1 MSTIKP
7 IGARTKECVT
17 LWRKLTVDLGIPH
30 TYEGMLEL
38 KEEIDKYIK
47 SGEPFKGEIDIPAV
61 GRTAIVSFPKEQSKE
76 VTITLKVIKS
86 QTT

>member
-1 MSTIKP
+1 MEKTQ
-7 IGARTKECVT
+7 GARVKECVT

-47 SGEPFKGEIDIPAV
+47 TGEPFKGEIEIPAV
-61 GRTAIVSFPKEQSKE
+61 GRIASVDFPRESSKD
-76 VTITLKVIKS
+76 VTITLKVMTKS

>member
-1 MSTIKP
+1 MDKSQ
-7 IGARTKECVT
+7 GARVKECVT

-47 SGEPFKGEIDIPAV
+47 TGEPFKGEIEIPAL
-61 GRTAIVSFPKEQSKE
+61 GRTASVVFPRESSREVS
-76 VTITLKVIKS
+76 ITLKVTTKS

>member
-1 MSTIKP
+1 MEKTQ
-7 IGARTKECVT
+7 GARVKECVT

-47 SGEPFKGEIDIPAV
+47 TGEPFTGEIDIPAI
-61 GRTAIVSFPKEQSKE
+61 GRTAAVIFPRESSKE
-76 VTITLKVIKS
+76 VAITLKVHTTP

>member
-1 MSTIKP
+1 MDKSQ
-7 IGARTKECVT
+7 GARVKECVT

-47 SGEPFKGEIDIPAV
+47 TGEPFKGEIEIPAL
-61 GRTAIVSFPKEQSKE
+61 GRTASVIFPRESSREVS
-76 VTITLKVIKS
+76 ITLKVMTKS

>member
-1 MSTIKP
+1 MEKTQ
-7 IGARTKECVT
+7 GARVKECVT

-47 SGEPFKGEIDIPAV
+47 TGEPFKGEIEIPAL
-61 GRTAIVSFPKEQSKE
+61 GRTASVDFPRESSKD
-76 VTITLKVIKS
+76 VTITLKVTTKS

>member
-1 MSTIKP
+1 MEKSQ
-7 IGARTKECVT
+7 GARVKECVT
-17 LWRKLTVDLGIPH
+17 LWRKLVIDLGIPH

-47 SGEPFKGEIDIPAV
+47 TGEPFKGEIEIPAL
-61 GRTAIVSFPKEQSKE
+61 GRKACVNFPRESSKE
-76 VTITLKVIKS
+76 VTITLKVMTKS

>member
-1 MSTIKP
+1 MDKSQ
-7 IGARTKECVT
+7 GARVKECVT

-47 SGEPFKGEIDIPAV
+47 TGEPFKGEIEIPAL
-61 GRTAIVSFPKEQSKE
+61 GRTASVIFPRESNKDVS
-76 VTITLKVIKS
+76 ITLKVTTKS

>member
-1 MSTIKP
+1 MEKAQ
-7 IGARTKECVT
+7 GARVKECVT

-47 SGEPFKGEIDIPAV
+47 TGEPFTGEIDIPAI
-61 GRTAIVSFPKEQSKE
+61 GRTASVIFPRESSRE
-76 VTITLKVIKS
+76 VAITLKVKPTT

>member
-1 MSTIKP
+1 MEKSQ
-7 IGARTKECVT
+7 GARVKECVT

-47 SGEPFKGEIDIPAV
+47 TGEPFTGEIDIPAIS
-61 GRTAIVSFPKEQSKE
+61 RTAAVIFPRESSRD
-76 VTITLKVIKS
+76 VTITLRITTP

>member
-1 MSTIKP
+1 MEKSQ
-7 IGARTKECVT
+7 GARVKECVT

-30 TYEGMLEL
+30 IYEGMLEL

-47 SGEPFKGEIDIPAV
+47 TGEPFKGEIEIPAL
-61 GRTAIVSFPKEQSKE
+61 GRTASVHFPRESSRE
-76 VTITLKVIKS
+76 VTITLKVTTKS

>member
-1 MSTIKP
+1 MEKAQ
-7 IGARTKECVT
+7 GARVKECVT

-47 SGEPFKGEIDIPAV
+47 TGEPFTGEIDIPAI
-61 GRTAIVSFPKEQSKE
+61 GRTAVIIFPRESSRE
-76 VTITLKVIKS
+76 VAITLKVKPTT

>member
-1 MSTIKP
+1 MEKTQK
-7 IGARTKECVT
+7 ARVKECVT

-47 SGEPFKGEIDIPAV
+47 TGESFTGEIDIPAI
-61 GRTAIVSFPKEQSKE
+61 GRTTVVIFPRESSRE
-76 VTITLKVIKS
+76 VAITLKVKPTT

>member
-1 MSTIKP
+1 MEKTQ
-7 IGARTKECVT
+7 GARVKECVT

-47 SGEPFKGEIDIPAV
+47 SGEPFKGEIEIPAL
-61 GRTAIVSFPKEQSKE
+61 GRTASVNFPRESSKD
-76 VTITLKVIKS
+76 VTITLKVTTKS

>member
-1 MSTIKP
+1 MEKTQ
-7 IGARTKECVT
+7 GARVKECVT

-47 SGEPFKGEIDIPAV
+47 TGEPFKGEIEIPAL
-61 GRTAIVSFPKEQSKE
+61 GRTALVDFPRESSKD
-76 VTITLKVIKS
+76 VTITLKVTTKS

>member
-1 MSTIKP
+1 MASTDKP
-7 IGARTKECVT
+7 QGARVKECVV

-47 SGEPFKGEIDIPAV
+47 TGEPFSGEIPIPAV
-61 GRTAIVSFPKEQSKE
+61 GRTAVVNFPLERSKE
-76 VTITLKVIKS
+76 VTITLKV
-86 QTT
+86 TT

>member
-1 MSTIKP
+1 MEKTQ
-7 IGARTKECVT
+7 GARVKECVT

-47 SGEPFKGEIDIPAV
+47 TGEPFKGEIEIPAL
-61 GRTAIVSFPKEQSKE
+61 GRTASVNFPRESSKD
-76 VTITLKVIKS
+76 VTITLKVTTKS

>member
-1 MSTIKP
+1 MEKTQ
-7 IGARTKECVT
+7 GARVKECVT

-47 SGEPFKGEIDIPAV
+47 TGEPFTGEIDIPAI
-61 GRTAIVSFPKEQSKE
+61 GRTAAVIFPRESSKD
-76 VTITLKVIKS
+76 VTITLRITTP

>member
-1 MSTIKP
+1 MEKTQK
-7 IGARTKECVT
+7 ARVKECVT

-47 SGEPFKGEIDIPAV
+47 TGESFTGEIDIPAI
-61 GRTAIVSFPKEQSKE
+61 GRTAAVIFPRESSKD
-76 VTITLKVIKS
+76 VTITLRITKP

>member
-1 MSTIKP
+1 MEKP
-7 IGARTKECVT
+7 QGARVKECVT

-47 SGEPFKGEIDIPAV
+47 TGESFTGEIDIPAI
-61 GRTAIVSFPKEQSKE
+61 GRTAAVIFPRESSKD
-76 VTITLKVIKS
+76 VTITLRITTP

>member
-1 MSTIKP
+1 MDKSQ
-7 IGARTKECVT
+7 GARVKECVT

-47 SGEPFKGEIDIPAV
+47 TGEPFTGEIEIPALSRKASV
-61 GRTAIVSFPKEQSKE
+61 IFPRESSREVS
-76 VTITLKVIKS
+76 ITLKVTTKS

>member
-1 MSTIKP
+1 MEKTQ
-7 IGARTKECVT
+7 GARVKECVT

-30 TYEGMLEL
+30 IYEGMLEL

-47 SGEPFKGEIDIPAV
+47 TGEPFKGEIEIPAL
-61 GRTAIVSFPKEQSKE
+61 GRTASVNFPRESSKD
-76 VTITLKVIKS
+76 VTITLKVTTKS

>member
-1 MSTIKP
+1 MEKTQ
-7 IGARTKECVT
+7 GARVKECVT

-30 TYEGMLEL
+30 IYEGMLEL

-47 SGEPFKGEIDIPAV
+47 TGEPFKGEIEIPAL
-61 GRTAIVSFPKEQSKE
+61 GRTASVSFPRESSKE
-76 VTITLKVIKS
+76 VTITLKVTTKS

>member
-1 MSTIKP
+1 MEKTQ
-7 IGARTKECVT
+7 GARVKECVT

-47 SGEPFKGEIDIPAV
+47 TGEPFTGEIDIPAI
-61 GRTAIVSFPKEQSKE
+61 GRTACVIFPRESSKD
-76 VTITLKVIKS
+76 VTITLRITKP

>member
-1 MSTIKP
+1 MEKP
-7 IGARTKECVT
+7 QGARVKECVT

-47 SGEPFKGEIDIPAV
+47 TGEPFTGEINIPAI
-61 GRTAIVSFPKEQSKE
+61 GRTAAVIFPRESSRE
-76 VTITLKVIKS
+76 VAITLKVKPTT

>member
-1 MSTIKP
+1 MEKTQ
-7 IGARTKECVT
+7 GARVKECVT

-30 TYEGMLEL
+30 IYEGMLEL

-47 SGEPFKGEIDIPAV
+47 TGEPFKGEIEIPAL
-61 GRTAIVSFPKEQSKE
+61 GRTASVNFPRESSKE
-76 VTITLKVIKS
+76 VTITLKVTTKS

>member
-1 MSTIKP
+1 MEKTQ
-7 IGARTKECVT
+7 GARVKECVT

-47 SGEPFKGEIDIPAV
+47 TGEPFKGEIEIPAL
-61 GRTAIVSFPKEQSKE
+61 GRTASVNFPRESSKD
-76 VTITLKVIKS
+76 VTITLKVTTKS
-86 QTT
+86 QIT

>member
-1 MSTIKP
+1 MEKTQ
-7 IGARTKECVT
+7 GARVKECVT

-47 SGEPFKGEIDIPAV
+47 TGEPFKGEIEIPALS
-61 GRTAIVSFPKEQSKE
+61 RTASVIFPRESSKDVS
-76 VTITLKVIKS
+76 ITLKVTTKS

>member
-1 MSTIKP
+1 MEKSQK
-7 IGARTKECVT
+7 ARVKECVT

-47 SGEPFKGEIDIPAV
+47 TGEPFTGEIDIPAI
-61 GRTAIVSFPKEQSKE
+61 GRTAVVIFPLESSKD
-76 VTITLKVIKS
+76 VTITLKVMKPTL

>member
-1 MSTIKP
+1 MEKP
-7 IGARTKECVT
+7 QGARVKECVT

-47 SGEPFKGEIDIPAV
+47 TGESFTGEIDIPAI
-61 GRTAIVSFPKEQSKE
+61 GRTAAVIFPRESSRD
-76 VTITLKVIKS
+76 VTITLRITTP

>member
-1 MSTIKP
+1 MEKTQ
-7 IGARTKECVT
+7 GARVKECVT

-47 SGEPFKGEIDIPAV
+47 SGEPFKGEIEIPAL
-61 GRTAIVSFPKEQSKE
+61 GRTASVNFPRESSKD
-76 VTITLKVIKS
+76 VTITLKVTTKS
-86 QTT
+86 QIT